1 MAGDDRDLAA
11 GNDVASTRETTG
23 EQIGEKM
30 AQAQGAGARS
40 RTGRDGRQAILSAAI
55 RAFQEVGYHGTS
67 MRGIASYAGITAGS
81 IYNHFPS
88 KQTILQEIMT
98 RTLAD
103 GIAASRVGLL
113 TAAPTPPAQLR
124 GLMRA
129 WVLFH
134 TERRDEAVV
143 GGSEIRSLDPDGRKV
158 VVSLRDEQEALF
170 RDVVHRGTADGVFAT
185 PHPLEAVRAIISMGY
200 TIATWY
206 RADGPRTPEQ
216 IADAYAELALAT
228 VRGPSPAELSTS

>member
-1 MAGDDRDLAA
+1 
-11 GNDVASTRETTG
+11 
-23 EQIGEKM
+23 M
-30 AQAQGAGARS
+30 AQARGAGARS
-40 RTGRDGRQAILSAAI
+40 RAGRGGRQAILEAAI

-67 MRGIASYAGITAGS
+67 MRDIAGHAGITAGS

-88 KQTILQEIMT
+88 KQRILQEIMT

-103 GIAASRVGLL
+103 AIAATRVGLL
-113 TAAPTPPAQLR
+113 TAPPDPASQLH

-134 TERRDEAVV
+134 TERRDEAII
-143 GGSEIRSLDPDGRKV
+143 GISEIRSLDPEGRDV
-158 VVSLRDEQEALF
+158 VVSLRDEQEAIF
-170 RDVVHRGTADGVFAT
+170 RDVVYEGTDAGTFAT
-185 PHPLEAVRAIISMGY
+185 PHPLEAVRAIVSMGY
-200 TIATWY
+200 TIANWY

-228 VRGPSPAELSTS
+228 VRGPSLAELSTS